1 MTGRIR
7 WGLVAALAVASLAL
21 LGVGVAGGQWS
32 SESWSN
38 AALAV
43 ASGLLVLLVGVVVEP
58 HLVREFK
65 AATREAVRA
74 ETEPLE
80 QRVVSL
86 EALAASQ
93 SEQRQAVDDDVAA
106 AVDLLRSHVTRDA
119 AADVL
124 RRGVELGLFEA
135 MLFRLR
141 ASTRVEGPDLFL
153 FLMEYGKVSEL
164 WMNFGPVL
172 FGSLDP
178 SQWDPL
184 YGPDE
189 ENPVGIVWEQSQ
201 PATAIVRALH
211 TRLLSEGIE
220 CYAEFDLA
228 RALDTLA
235 KSLEVAF
242 AARSGELAKG
252 RLRGPLICLANDEWV
267 ITAHGLE
274 SLLGDYCY
282 PLDDDVPLDSQCPD
296 HHSPDLWQDAVA
308 YFRSRRDGI
317 IALNDA
323 ALAYDI
329 ANS

>member
-7 WGLVAALAVASLAL
+7 WGLVALLAVASLAL
-21 LGVGVAGGQWS
+21 LGAGVAGGRWTI
-32 SESWSN
+32 ESWSN

-43 ASGLLVLLVGVVVEP
+43 ASGLLVLLFGVVVEP
-58 HLVREFK
+58 HLVRKVK

-93 SEQRQAVDDDVAA
+93 PEQRQAVEDEVAA

-124 RRGVELGLFEA
+124 RRGVDLDLFEA

-141 ASTRVEGPDLFL
+141 ASVRIEGPDLFL
-153 FLMEYGKVSEL
+153 LLMEYGKVSEL
-164 WMNFGPVL
+164 WMNFGPVM

-201 PATAIVRALH
+201 PATAMVRALH
-211 TRLLSEGIE
+211 TRLLSDGIE
-220 CYAEFDLA
+220 CPAEFDLA

-242 AARSGELAKG
+242 AARSGELAEG
-252 RLRGPLICLANDEWV
+252 RTQGAID
-267 ITAHGLE
+267 
-274 SLLGDYCY
+274 LL
-282 PLDDDVPLDSQCPD
+282 SQRRMG
-296 HHSPDLWQDAVA
+296 HNGS
-308 YFRSRRDGI
+308 RS
-317 IALNDA
+317 
-323 ALAYDI
+323 
-329 ANS
+329 

>member
-7 WGLVAALAVASLAL
+7 WGLVALLTVASLAL
-21 LGVGVAGGQWS
+21 LGAGVAGGQWTI
-32 SESWSN
+32 ESWSN

-43 ASGLLVLLVGVVVEP
+43 ASGLLVLLIGVILEP
-58 HLVREFK
+58 YLVREVT
-65 AATREAVRA
+65 AATRKAVRA
-74 ETEPLE
+74 ETEALE

-86 EALAASQ
+86 EALAANQ
-93 SEQRQAVDDDVAA
+93 PEQRQAVEDKVAA
-106 AVDLLRSHVTRDA
+106 TVDLMRSHVTRDA
-119 AADVL
+119 VADVL
-124 RRGVELGLFEA
+124 RQSDELGLFER

-141 ASTRVEGPDLFL
+141 ASARIEGPDLFL
-153 FLMEYGKVSEL
+153 LLMEYGKVSEL

-201 PATAIVRALH
+201 PATAMVRVLH

-220 CYAEFDLA
+220 FYAEFDLA

-242 AARSGELAKG
+242 AARSGELAEG
-252 RLRGPLICLANDEWV
+252 RPRGPLICLVNDEWA

-282 PLDDDVPLDSQCPD
+282 PLDDDVPLDTLCPD

-323 ALAYDI
+323 TLAYDI

>member
-21 LGVGVAGGQWS
+21 LGAGVAGGRWTIDA
-32 SESWSN
+32 WSN

-58 HLVREFK
+58 HLVREVK

-86 EALAASQ
+86 EALAVSQ
-93 SEQRQAVDDDVAA
+93 SEQRQAVDDEVSA
-106 AVDLLRSHVTRDA
+106 AVDLLHSHVTRDA
-119 AADVL
+119 VADVL
-124 RRGVELGLFEA
+124 RRGIELGLFER

-141 ASTRVEGPDLFL
+141 ASARIEGPDLFL
-153 FLMEYGKVSEL
+153 LLMEYGKVSEL

-178 SQWDPL
+178 TQWGPL
-184 YGPDE
+184 YEPDE
-189 ENPVGIVWEQSQ
+189 ENPVGIVWEPSQS
-201 PATAIVRALH
+201 ATAIARALH
-211 TRLLSEGIE
+211 TRLLSDGIKY
-220 CYAEFDLA
+220 YAEFDLA
-228 RALDTLA
+228 RAFETLA

-242 AARSGELAKG
+242 AARSVELAEG
-252 RLRGPLICLANDEWV
+252 RLRGPLICLVNDEWA
-267 ITAHGLE
+267 IAAHGLE
-274 SLLGDYCY
+274 SLLGDCCY
-282 PLDDDVPLDSQCPD
+282 PLDDDIPDDSLCPD
-296 HHSPDLWQDAVA
+296 HHSPDLWHDAVA

-317 IALNDA
+317 LTLNDA
-323 ALAYDI
+323 ALAYDL

>member
-7 WGLVAALAVASLAL
+7 WGLVAALTVASLAL
-21 LGVGVAGGQWS
+21 LGAGVVGGGWTI
-32 SESWSN
+32 ESWSS

-58 HLVREFK
+58 HLVREVK

-93 SEQRQAVDDDVAA
+93 SEQRQAVEGEVAA
-106 AVDLLRSHVTRDA
+106 AVDLLRAQVTRDA
-119 AADVL
+119 VADVL
-124 RRGVELGLFEA
+124 RRGVKLGLFEEKQ
-135 MLFRLR
+135 FRLR
-141 ASTRVEGPDLFL
+141 ASMRIEGPDLFL
-153 FLMEYGKVSEL
+153 LLMEYDKVSEL

-178 SQWDPL
+178 SQWSPL

-189 ENPVGIVWEQSQ
+189 ENPVGTVWEQSQ
-201 PATAIVRALH
+201 SATAIVRALH
-211 TRLLSEGIE
+211 TRLLTDEIE

-242 AARSGELAKG
+242 VARSGELAEG
-252 RLRGPLICLANDEWV
+252 RLRGPLICLVNDEWA

-274 SLLGDYCY
+274 SLLGDCCY
-282 PLDDDVPLDSQCPD
+282 PLDDDVPIDSLCPD
-296 HHSPDLWQDAVA
+296 NHAPDLWHDAVA
-308 YFRSRRDGI
+308 YLRSRRDGI

-323 ALAYDI
+323 MLAYDY